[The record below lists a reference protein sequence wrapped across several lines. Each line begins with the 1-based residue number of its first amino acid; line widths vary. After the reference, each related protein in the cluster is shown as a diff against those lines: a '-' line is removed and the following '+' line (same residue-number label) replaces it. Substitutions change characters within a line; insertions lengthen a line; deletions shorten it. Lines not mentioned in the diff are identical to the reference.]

1 MPSFQ
6 QTLST
11 CLLLQLNLLSTVD
24 VCLVMCTPKQVTYNN
39 RIYFYLVV
47 TNHANNFLHVTW
59 KWYTKQWKINQNTVH
74 NLLSE
79 IFSLDKEVNKKEW
92 KF

>member
-1 MPSFQ
+1 M
-6 QTLST
+6 QT
-11 CLLLQLNLLSTVD
+11 
-24 VCLVMCTPKQVTYNN
+24 
-39 RIYFYLVV
+39 IFYMSHESD
-47 TNHANNFLHVTW
+47 N
-59 KWYTKQWKINQNTVH
+59 TKQWKINQNTVH